1 MAVGIASV
9 AQPELAVGTVALVG
23 KMASDATKETI
34 NQIVVDSS
42 SDVVKGVAKQVTDK
56 TAELAAQDAADKA
69 KAAAL
74 EAAPDGSAAGIEAT
88 VDMKSAGNVTTKVT
102 TSDRKDGEEAG
113 KSVTTTVAGDA
124 TAIVRKVTPGDEPGI
139 IISEKRVQTAAT
151 STAEINGDSKP
162 IVTAG
167 PSAVVTTND
176 LTGDKT
182 AAVQQGSVTAV
193 VEKPAEAATTSG
205 KASTEPTAVAVSN
218 VDVKALAKEVAIQ
231 MTALEAAKSAQT
243 GEKTL
248 ESSTTTKT
256 DSGKSLMDAAAKL
269 EADIKQSAAAK
280 ATDGKVKADT
290 VPTAESKATEE
301 PVEKPIT
308 VAKAE
313 IQSEDGKSADVVD
326 PIHTAQPKESI
337 SEVEAVQ
344 QDSIPVP
351 KIEASARDIPGKK
364 TDNEDTDG
372 KTAEIVK
379 ESPVVKSEESTP
391 KDEDAPVSTPTNLS
405 NTFETK
411 EPATSVLS
419 KVESKT
425 EMPPVVQALVPEEV
439 KQTDPVPSQEPES
452 IVPEPES
459 ENQDSEELVASIKP
473 AEEQSLEEDAQ
484 STDAQM
490 PQSIVSNPQPPSAA
504 PIASETVPTPPSS
517 DAAAHAVTYTA
528 VLDAHAKIAKLHES
542 NELLHQ
548 SMLPFLPAQA
558 SSTSH

>member
-1 MAVGIASV
+1 MAVGLASV
-9 AQPELAVGTVALVG
+9 VQPELAVGTVALVG

-34 NQIVVDSS
+34 NKIVVDSS
-42 SDVVKGVAKQVTDK
+42 SDVVKGVAKQVTDE

-74 EAAPDGSAAGIEAT
+74 EAAPNGSEAGIEAT
-88 VDMKSAGNVTTKVT
+88 VDMKSAGTVTTKVT
-102 TSDRKDGEEAG
+102 TLDGKDGEEAG
-113 KSVTTTVAGDA
+113 KTVTTTVAGDA

-139 IISEKRVQTAAT
+139 IISEKTVQTAAT
-151 STAEINGDSKP
+151 STAEIKGDSKP

-176 LTGDKT
+176 LPGDKT

-205 KASTEPTAVAVSN
+205 KALTEPAAVTVSN

-243 GEKTL
+243 GEKSL
-248 ESSTTTKT
+248 ESSTTTET
-256 DSGKSLMDAAAKL
+256 DSGKSLKDAAANL

-280 ATDGKVKADT
+280 AKDRKVQAEP

-308 VAKAE
+308 VENAE
-313 IQSEDGKSADVVD
+313 IQSEDGKSVDVVD
-326 PIHTAQPKESI
+326 PIPSAQSKENI

-344 QDSIPVP
+344 QDRIPVP
-351 KIEASARDIPGKK
+351 KVEASERDISVKK

-372 KTAEIVK
+372 KIAEVVK
-379 ESPVVKSEESTP
+379 ESPVVKSE
-391 KDEDAPVSTPTNLS
+391 VSKL
-405 NTFETK
+405 
-411 EPATSVLS
+411 
-419 KVESKT
+419 ESKT

-452 IVPEPES
+452 IVPKPES
-459 ENQDSEELVASIKP
+459 ENQDSEELVATIKP
-473 AEEQSLEEDAQ
+473 AEEQSLAEDAP

-490 PQSIVSNPQPPSAA
+490 PQPIVENPQAQSAA
-504 PIASETVPTPPSS
+504 APLASKTVPTPPSS
-517 DAAAHAVTYTA
+517 DAAAHAVTFTA
-528 VLDAHAKIAKLHES
+528 VLDAHAKIAQLHES

-548 SMLPFLPAQA
+548 SMFPFPSCSGLINFPLIPCR
-558 SSTSH
+558 T